1 MGKVDKLVITAL
13 QNSDK
18 PLSLL
23 EIADQIEKSQ
33 KTVFK
38 SLRRLFEKEEINVD
52 PKTRRYF
59 LAKKSQ

>member
-18 PLSLL
+18 PLSLV
-23 EIADQIEKSQ
+23 EIAEQIEKPK

-38 SLRRLFEKEEINVD
+38 SLRRLFEKEEIDVD
-52 PKTRRYF
+52 HKTRQYF
-59 LAKKSQ
+59 LTKEKQ